1 MNKFVLRSSD
11 FDKYTYDTPT
21 PPIAVLRGLFREHF
35 KKYKSCSMAS
45 SLTVE
50 IISNLSYDRSIDKD
64 FQEQIG
70 SLIRCVAHVVE
81 ECQAGHNSWPIS
93 SYCQVRAKNSRLLT
107 TFVRTII
114 ADLITSSDIDDNTT
128 IIMDSKI
135 TVRYTPIGIK
145 ILADI
150 LCNFESDIETQTT
163 NRTYQKTDN
172 LILLLN

>member
-1 MNKFVLRSSD
+1 
-11 FDKYTYDTPT
+11 
-21 PPIAVLRGLFREHF
+21 
-35 KKYKSCSMAS
+35 MAS

-50 IISNLSYDRSIDKD
+50 IVSNLSYDRSIDKD
-64 FQEQIG
+64 FQEQIE
-70 SLIRCVAHVVE
+70 SLIRCVTHVVV
-81 ECQAGHNSWPIS
+81 ECQVGHNSWPIS

-128 IIMDSKI
+128 IIMDAKI

-145 ILADI
+145 ILVDI

-163 NRTYQKTDN
+163 NGTYQKTDN

>member
-1 MNKFVLRSSD
+1 MNKFVLRSND
-11 FDKYTYDTPT
+11 FDRSPYTSI
-21 PPIAVLRGLFREHF
+21 PPIAVSRGLFREHF
-35 KKYKSCSMAS
+35 KKYESCSMAS

-50 IISNLSYDRSIDKD
+50 IVSNLSYDRSIDKD
-64 FQEQIG
+64 FQEQIE
-70 SLIRCVAHVVE
+70 SLIRCVTHVVD
-81 ECQAGHNSWPIS
+81 ECQAWRNSWPIS
-93 SYCQVRAKNSRLLT
+93 SYCQVLRAKNSRLLT

-163 NRTYQKTDN
+163 KGTYQKTDN